1 MTLSAYLVNSIYKK
15 NFRSMTFMD
24 IIEESRKYTRIWWLE
39 NRDITRLAE
48 QNFELFT
55 GLSFTDHADDVKDG
69 YADHYAEKI
78 YGSGHVT
85 EEFVELLDKIKFIN
99 RDKRLLQE
107 QLKNNTVLCMT
118 SHFGGVDFL
127 PACLSQNGLPTSV
140 FLRFKSTLAR
150 ESAFEQ
156 MKKLNQWFDFKLLD
170 ADGSL
175 AREMHNM
182 AKKPRLLVTVADA
195 FKHWRRDRKDRQE
208 IDFLGHS
215 VGLDNTPHKLSR
227 LFKAPVYFLIMH
239 RIVPG
244 EYEISLESV
253 EPDENGYSM
262 PIFNKWRKLIT
273 EHPAQWYAW
282 EELHWSW
289 TMDPRSPDYNP
300 DAL

>member
-1 MTLSAYLVNSIYKK
+1 
-15 NFRSMTFMD
+15 MTFFD
-24 IIEESRKYTRIWWLE
+24 IIEESRKYTRIWWRE
-39 NRDITRLAE
+39 NRDITALAE
-48 QNFELFT
+48 KNFELFT
-55 GLSFTDHADDVKDG
+55 GLNFSDHAEDVLDG

-78 YGSGHVT
+78 FASGHVT
-85 EEFVELLDKIKFIN
+85 EEFVQMLDGIKF
-99 RDKRLLQE
+99 RSKDKQLLQNE
-107 QLKNNTVLCMT
+107 LKKNTVLCMS
-118 SHFGGVDFL
+118 SHFGGIDFL

-195 FKHWRRDRKDRQE
+195 FKHWRRDRKDRIE
-208 IDFLGHS
+208 VDFLGHRI
-215 VGLDNTPHKLSR
+215 GLDNTPHKLSR

-239 RIVPG
+239 RIEPG
-244 EYEISLESV
+244 SYEITLEPVS
-253 EPDENGYSM
+253 PDENGYSL
-262 PIFNKWRKLIT
+262 PIFTLWKKLIT
-273 EHPAQWYAW
+273 GNPVHWYAW

-289 TMDPRSPDYNP
+289 TMDPRGTEFIPEQFE
-300 DAL
+300 